1 MKILTQ
7 RDALHII
14 GIELRTRNLD
24 AARTIPPFWQRVHAD
39 RVLEQLSG
47 RLSGDV
53 YAVYTH
59 FEHAGVNNEG
69 LYSLV
74 IGAAMPAQAEV
85 PPGMVR
91 VVAPAGRRAVFEV
104 APARPDRVGAAWA
117 RIWEHSELPKSY
129 VADYERYGPDGQ
141 IDIWIGLHPAGA

>member
-7 RDALHII
+7 ADALHVI
-14 GIELRTRNLD
+14 GIELRTCNRD
-24 AARTIPPFWQRVHAD
+24 AARAIPPFWQRLSQE
-39 RVLEQLSG
+39 RVLEQLPQ
-47 RLSGDV
+47 RLSDDV

-59 FEHAGVNNEG
+59 FEHAGVSNEG

-74 IGAAMPAQAEV
+74 IGAALPAQAPV
-85 PPGMVR
+85 PAGMVR

-104 APARPDRVGAAWA
+104 ARGRPDLVGAAWA
-117 RIWEHSELPKSY
+117 GIWEHDELPKSF
-129 VADYERYGPDGQ
+129 VADYERYRADGQ